1 MGLKEWRI
9 RVREY
14 NQVAA
19 TGPIIR
25 RYFVI
30 GAFDG
35 ALTILGLILGASAA
49 GALTSSE
56 DLGRLVVLTGIAATV
71 GLAVSSGV
79 GAYEAERVER
89 RLDLHSLER
98 AMLRQMGE
106 SHGDAF
112 AYAAWI
118 SALVHG
124 VAPLL
129 AAIPPILPFVFLP
142 FSEAVAAAIVIT
154 LALLFVMGAYLGRLV
169 KERFF
174 QTGFRFV
181 LAGLVTAI
189 VLYLVG
195 LTA

>member
-1 MGLKEWRI
+1 MGLKEWRL
-9 RVREY
+9 RVKEY
-14 NQVAA
+14 NAIA
-19 TGPIIR
+19 TTGPIIR

-49 GALTSSE
+49 GVTTPQA
-56 DLGRLVVLTGIAATV
+56 DLGRLVILTGLAATV
-71 GLAVSSGV
+71 GLTVSSGV

-106 SHGDAF
+106 SHGGAF

-124 VAPLL
+124 VSPMV
-129 AAIPPILPFVFLP
+129 AAIPPLLPFVFLP
-142 FSEAVAAAIVIT
+142 FPQAVAVAIVIA
-154 LALLFVMGAYLGRLV
+154 LGLLFVMGAFLGRLV
-169 KERFF
+169 KERFLA
-174 QTGFRFV
+174 TGFRFV

-189 VLYLVG
+189 ILYVVGRLV
-195 LTA
+195 